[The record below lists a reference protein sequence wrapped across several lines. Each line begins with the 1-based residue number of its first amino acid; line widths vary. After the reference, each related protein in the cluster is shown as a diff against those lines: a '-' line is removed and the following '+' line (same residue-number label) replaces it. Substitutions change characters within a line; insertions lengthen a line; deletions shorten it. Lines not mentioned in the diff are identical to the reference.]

1 MAKKKMTMM
10 LKKEKKKKSRTD
22 IYIYI
27 LYIYNVFVA
36 LTTVELF
43 LTSPSQTNPSSFD
56 AAACEGDDDEAPLL
70 DEAALAWACS

>member
-27 LYIYNVFVA
+27 YIYNVFVA

-43 LTSPSQTNPSSFD
+43 LTSPSQTNPPSFD